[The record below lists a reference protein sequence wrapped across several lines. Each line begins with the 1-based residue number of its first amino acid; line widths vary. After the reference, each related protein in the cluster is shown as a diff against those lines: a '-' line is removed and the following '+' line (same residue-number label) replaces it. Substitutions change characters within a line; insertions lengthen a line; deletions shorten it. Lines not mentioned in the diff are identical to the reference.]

1 MKKSITKLSLL
12 RVGSLWTIAILGIF
26 SAPKNDLP
34 LLSWCGMLIA
44 SKIVGLGAGY
54 AAYRLTKRWDKMGT
68 IPELTNEIKD

>member
-1 MKKSITKLSLL
+1 MKKALL
-12 RVGSLWTIAILGIF
+12 NYRYYVLGLLGTIAILGIF
-26 SAPKNDLP
+26 SEPMNDLP

-44 SKIVGLGAGY
+44 SKIVGFGAGY